1 VVVKGKTMFRL
12 WSEWDIGEKNV
23 VFTSREVGMR
33 WLHANEA
40 IKEMA
45 AEESYDDIPSF
56 VEGLFADCYLDW
68 EAVEVIQ

>member
-1 VVVKGKTMFRL
+1 MFRL
-12 WSEWDIGEKNV
+12 WSEWDIGEQNI
-23 VFTSREVGMR
+23 VFASREVGMR

-45 AEESYDDIPSF
+45 DDENAEVPSF
-56 VEGLFADCYLDW
+56 VEGLFEEGYLNW

>member
-1 VVVKGKTMFRL
+1 MFRL
-12 WSEWDIGEKNV
+12 WSEWDIGEENI
-23 VFTSREVGMR
+23 VFASREAGMR

-45 AEESYDDIPSF
+45 DDENAEVPSF
-56 VEGLFADCYLDW
+56 VEELFADCYLDW

>member
-1 VVVKGKTMFRL
+1 MFRL
-12 WSEWDIGEKNV
+12 WSEWDIGETNV
-23 VFTSREVGMR
+23 VFASREAGIC
-33 WLHANEA
+33 WLHNNAA

-45 AEESYDDIPSF
+45 AEESCDDIPFF